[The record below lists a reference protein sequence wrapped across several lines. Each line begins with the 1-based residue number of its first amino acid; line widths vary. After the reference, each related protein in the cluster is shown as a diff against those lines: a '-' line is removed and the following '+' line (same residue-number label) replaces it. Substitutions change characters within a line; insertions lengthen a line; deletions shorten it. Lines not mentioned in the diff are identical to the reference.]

1 MFRPGGRPTTD
12 SRVTLVYADWRSCR
26 LHKGCGALPW
36 VIVEI
41 HVSAKRDVTLVY
53 DERILDHA
61 PDVNAGTEFAAV
73 EEAIAFHLSALTG
86 ESSGE

>member
-1 MFRPGGRPTTD
+1 
-12 SRVTLVYADWRSCR
+12 
-26 LHKGCGALPW
+26 
-36 VIVEI
+36 VEI